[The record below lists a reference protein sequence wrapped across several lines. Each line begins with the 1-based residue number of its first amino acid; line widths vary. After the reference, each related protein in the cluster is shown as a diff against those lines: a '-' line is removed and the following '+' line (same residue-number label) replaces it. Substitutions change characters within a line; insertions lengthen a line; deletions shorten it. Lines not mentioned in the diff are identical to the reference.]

1 MSKNKKNKKK
11 QTREPEVYMQI
22 TSDKTSEKFVLK
34 VPSHYKDVLND
45 LMGDS
50 EYKDYHNSQEVLQLF
65 CEVYTDF
72 TPKKRQEFET
82 VLNSKVATA
91 NTISDLVVLA
101 LSMHKYYRLKGVD
114 TKEKLGRFHILAA
127 RARNEDS
134 QIANATFDMSKE
146 IGEKVKREEGGK
158 FFAGDYIGV
167 YTCFDETDD

>member
-22 TSDKTSEKFVLK
+22 TSEKTSEKFMLK
-34 VPSHYKDVLND
+34 VPSHYKDVLNG
-45 LMGDS
+45 LMEDS
-50 EYKDYHNSQEVLQLF
+50 EYKDYHNSHEVLQLF
-65 CEVYTDF
+65 CELYTDF
-72 TPKKRQEFET
+72 TPKKREEFET

-91 NTISDLVVLA
+91 NMISDLVVLA

-134 QIANATFDMSKE
+134 QIANATFDMSKK
-146 IGEKVKREEGGK
+146 IGEKVKREECGK

>member
-22 TSDKTSEKFVLK
+22 TSDKTSEKFMLK
-34 VPSHYKDVLND
+34 VPSHYKDVLNG
-45 LMGDS
+45 LMNDG
-50 EYKDYHNSQEVLQLF
+50 ECKDYHNSHEVLQLF
-65 CEVYTDF
+65 CELYTGF
-72 TPKKRQEFET
+72 TDKKREEFEA
-82 VLNSKVATA
+82 LLCSKVATA

-134 QIANATFDMSKE
+134 LIANATFDEAKE

-158 FFAGDYIGV
+158 F
-167 YTCFDETDD
+167 